1 MKSPAMLNQI
11 LHSAKAAVNDIN
23 NYLKSNADICKD
35 FMLRLNG
42 QASSF
47 ETGETDPVASFSRMA
62 TISTKYELG
71 YSDLENFGCLE
82 ENY

>member
-11 LHSAKAAVNDIN
+11 LDSAKAAVNDIN
-23 NYLKSNADICKD
+23 NYLKSNAEICMD
-35 FMLRLNG
+35 FMFRLNG
-42 QASSF
+42 QASSL
-47 ETGETDPVASFSRMA
+47 ESAETDPVASYSRMA
-62 TISTKYELG
+62 AISQKYELG

>member
-1 MKSPAMLNQI
+1 MLNQI
-11 LHSAKAAVNDIN
+11 LNTAKAAVNDIN
-23 NYLKSNADICKD
+23 NHLKSNAEICMD

-42 QASSF
+42 QANSL
-47 ETGETDPVASFSRMA
+47 ETAETDPVASYSLMA
-62 TISTKYELG
+62 TISKKYELG

>member
-11 LHSAKAAVNDIN
+11 FNSAKAAVTDIN
-23 NYLKSNADICKD
+23 NHLKSNAEICMD

-42 QASSF
+42 QASSL
-47 ETGETDPVASFSRMA
+47 ETAEPDPVASYSRMA
-62 TISTKYELG
+62 TISNKYELG
-71 YSDLENFGCLE
+71 YTDLENFGCLE